1 MEESVPEESTP
12 EEGPPEET
20 NPTSQ
25 SLSTG
30 GEPEYTVT
38 GLPSLPKQAR
48 RRGNP

>member
-1 MEESVPEESTP
+1 MRVPQTERTRL
-12 EEGPPEET
+12 
-20 NPTSQ
+20 SQ
-25 SLSTG
+25 SWSTG